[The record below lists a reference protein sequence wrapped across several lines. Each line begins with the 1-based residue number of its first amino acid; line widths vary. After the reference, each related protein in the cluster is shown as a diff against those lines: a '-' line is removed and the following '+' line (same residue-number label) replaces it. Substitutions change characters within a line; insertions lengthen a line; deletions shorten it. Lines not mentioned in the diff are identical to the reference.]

1 MHSRQIHNQSINS
14 FTQKGFT
21 LIELLIAISV
31 FAVMSVMAYGGLS
44 QIIDNSKHAE
54 RELERL
60 QAVQRAVLTISR
72 DFTQIINRGIRDE
85 YGNPQPFLDASN
97 DLDYLVEFTRTGR
110 RNPAK
115 LKRSNLLRVAYQ
127 FEDEKLVRIF
137 WPQLDRAQNMEPYE
151 SILLEGVEQ
160 VELRYLDNANEWH
173 TEWPPLN
180 PQQQAGGNPI
190 QLTAIEF
197 KLELKDW
204 GEINRLY
211 RVSL

>member
-1 MHSRQIHNQSINS
+1 MQRSHQHHPA
-14 FTQKGFT
+14 KGFT

-44 QIIDNSKHAE
+44 QIIDNSQHAKK
-54 RELERL
+54 ELERL
-60 QAVQRAVLTISR
+60 QSVQRAILTISR
-72 DFTQIINRGIRDE
+72 DFTQIIKRDIRDD

-97 DLDYLVEFTRTGR
+97 NLDYLVEFTRNGR

-127 FEDEKLVRIF
+127 LEDEKLSRLF
-137 WPQLDRAQNMEPYE
+137 WPQLDRAPAMEPYE
-151 SILLEGVEQ
+151 SVLLEQ
-160 VELRYLDNANEWH
+160 VKQIELRYRDDTKTWH
-173 TEWPPLN
+173 SQWPPLN
-180 PQQQAGGNPI
+180 PQQQASGNPP

-204 GEINRLY
+204 GEITRLY
-211 RVSL
+211 QVGS